1 MEQSDLLRYVVDTL
15 EGLGLPYFITGSHA
29 AMQYGEPRFTNDIDV
44 VLDLAPSKVRELCAR
59 FPIDDFYVSEDA
71 ARSAATL
78 GGQFNVIHPESG
90 LKVDMIVAKDDPLDH
105 ERLRRATR
113 LPTPGG
119 GDAMF
124 STPEDLMLKKMDFY
138 REGGSEKHLR
148 DIASILKISGN
159 RVDVGYVAKWAASLG
174 LSEIWEA
181 VLLRT
186 GSH

>member
-1 MEQSDLLRYVVDTL
+1 MEQSELLRYVVDTL
-15 EGLGLPYFITGSHA
+15 EGLPLRYFITGSHA

-44 VLDLAPSKVRELCAR
+44 VVDLPPSKVRELCAR

-71 ARSAATL
+71 ARGAATR

-90 LKVDMIVAKDDPLDH
+90 LKVDLIVAKEDQLDQ

-124 STPEDLMLKKMDFY
+124 STPEDLILKKMDFY
-138 REGGSEKHLR
+138 REGGSDKHLR
-148 DIASILKISGN
+148 DIASVLKISGD
-159 RVDVGYVAKWAASLG
+159 RVDVGYVGDWAARLG
-174 LSEIWEA
+174 LSQIWEA
-181 VLLRT
+181 ILQRI
-186 GSH
+186 GQR